1 MRTDRIRCRRV
12 EKTPISIR
20 IDQDVYRVLARIA
33 KEQDRTLSYL
43 AAKLLRAAVMKE
55 KKEAAA

>member
-1 MRTDRIRCRRV
+1 V